1 MELIVQW
8 LLLSTGDLQQAAVG
22 EAAEQPQP
30 ADPGWRGSA
39 RPHGSVLV
47 IEHEMEAP
55 RMKG

>member
-30 ADPGWRGSA
+30 ADLGWRGSA
-39 RPHGSVLV
+39 RPHCSVLV
-47 IEHEMEAP
+47 IEHEMEAL

>member
-1 MELIVQW
+1 MQW

-30 ADPGWRGSA
+30 ADLGWRGSA

-47 IEHEMEAP
+47 IEHEMEAL